1 MIQNFVDTAVHQFQ
15 QFLMHI
21 PRHASKWIL
30 PPSCLHFL
38 LPVAKCLSKASTHC
52 SGPCNSHA
60 SPRGTYD
67 GQTSNMRGSSPC
79 TSVATC
85 HYHSTNAPYSFIH
98 VSPHHIFLPNGIYYT
113 THLKHSTHFLT
124 ATWQCALASLCCKL
138 ILIFRNT
145 HALLECS
152 CTQHYSYMNLLLCYD

>member
-15 QFLMHI
+15 HFLMHT

-38 LPVAKCLSKASTHC
+38 LPVAKCLSKASIHN
-52 SGPCNSHA
+52 SGQCNSHA

-67 GQTSNMRGSSPC
+67 GQTSNERFFSMYFN
-79 TSVATC
+79 C
-85 HYHSTNAPYSFIH
+85 HLSISFHQCSILIHSRITTPYILT
-98 VSPHHIFLPNGIYYT
+98 VPNGIHYA
-113 THLKHSTHFLT
+113 THLKHITHFLT

-152 CTQHYSYMNLLLCYD
+152 CTHYSYMNLLMC